1 MLELDEE
8 FLFNFLELENLKGIK
23 IIVILLN
30 YNLVNI
36 KKIFIFFIYVIN
48 KEYLKLMNGWF
59 ILCVN
64 KFELILYVYIY
75 VR

>member
-36 KKIFIFFIYVIN
+36 KIILIFFIIN